1 MDDNKYDLTAG
12 ALGYG
17 WGNKKVVEEIL
28 EYGNRGNVIERYKAR
43 EDIKKENV
51 TYPIEVTVNKKVL
64 KKAKKVLKK
73 YADGD
78 WRKAIKEEVNK
89 DSVVCLVQGPYLC
102 KKGENK
108 YIDTK
113 KFKGEVAKALRK
125 YSMYDV
131 VGKMKKQPT
140 SYIDVKS
147 KVINDY
153 TQQAE
158 KLWIESLRKKYQDR
172 VIIYQ
177 EVLETLK

>member
-1 MDDNKYDLTAG
+1 MDQGIRKLIDISILQIRQAAG
-12 ALGYG
+12 KALFSTESISQKG
-17 WGNKKVVEEIL
+17 VFL
-28 EYGNRGNVIERYKAR
+28 
-43 EDIKKENV
+43 
-51 TYPIEVTVNKKVL
+51 KKVL

-113 KFKGEVAKALRK
+113 KFKGEVAKTLRK